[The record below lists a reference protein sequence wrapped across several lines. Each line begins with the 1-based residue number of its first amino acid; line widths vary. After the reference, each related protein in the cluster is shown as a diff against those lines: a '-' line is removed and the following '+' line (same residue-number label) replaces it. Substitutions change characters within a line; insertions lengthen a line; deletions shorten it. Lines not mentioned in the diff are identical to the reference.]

1 MLSQGIININKYK
14 TIKIDL
20 LTVLKNTIIYK
31 TIVAMDLNPII
42 CRLNDLTKTQF
53 FFT

>member
-1 MLSQGIININKYK
+1 MQIQGIKIINKCK

-20 LTVLKNTIIYK
+20 LTVLENTIIYK
-31 TIVAMDLNPII
+31 TIVVMDLNPII

-53 FFT
+53 YL